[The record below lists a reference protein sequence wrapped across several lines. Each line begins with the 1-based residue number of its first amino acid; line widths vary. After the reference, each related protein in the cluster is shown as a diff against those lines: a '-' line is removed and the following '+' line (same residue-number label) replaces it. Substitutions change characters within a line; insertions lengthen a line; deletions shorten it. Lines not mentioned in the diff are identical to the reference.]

1 MLEELKRLRDKLE
14 NDPKIYGVS
23 IVSDFRD
30 KKLEEKPIKVSEME
44 SKNQAIKFIS
54 FCEDSMREAIES
66 LYKGDLSI
74 DSVGISSYLGICCKE
89 GTARKLT
96 TEGTKFDQD
105 LENEIRNNTSKEYV
119 ILLFKADEELCEL
132 SNEKMTLSQLEETCG
147 GMNSIIE
154 KEENGINLSINDKAY
169 LNYVKNKS
177 RYLHEIKTEKCYVPF
192 NTFLGKLKEYGY
204 VVRLSNGE
212 DLTNFNQ
219 YLDAFIESFKT
230 NKTIK
235 IQIIANLVDKKEDS
249 KQKIKKKN

>member
-23 IVSDFRD
+23 ITSDFRD
-30 KKLEEKPIKVSEME
+30 TKLEEKPIKVSEMDLKE
-44 SKNQAIKFIS
+44 QAIKFIS

-105 LENEIRNNTSKEYV
+105 LENKIRKNTSKEYV
-119 ILLFKADEELCEL
+119 ILSFKADEELCEL
-132 SNEKMTLSQLEETCG
+132 SNEKMTLSELEKTCG
-147 GMNSIIE
+147 GSIYK
-154 KEENGINLSINDKAY
+154 KEESGLNLSINDKTY
-169 LNYVKNKS
+169 LNYIKNES
-177 RYLHEIKTEKCYVPF
+177 RHFNGIKTERCYVPF
-192 NTFLGKLKEYGY
+192 NIFLGKLKEYGY

-249 KQKIKKKN
+249 KQKIIKKN